1 MNRSV
6 QATLHALLALSALCA
21 LSALS
26 LPTAGLFAQQ
36 DVLPAVQKVRNYLPH
51 MTVPDVRDLRSR
63 SDMVII
69 PVASLEQHGLHLP
82 IGTDYLNGV
91 ARAQLI
97 AQQAEVLVAPILL
110 PGQSPYHMEFPGT
123 ITLPSTLIQEVY
135 VEAAKSLMRHGF
147 KRFLILNAHGGNR
160 AITTFIVDRIN
171 QETEGIAVDL
181 GTVLAPFQDRAA
193 VASEEPVTPSEP
205 MFDRHGGTSE
215 TSNSMYLIPEL
226 VDLDAAVNA
235 ALTLPPHMQ
244 AMLPEVVAGDRTA
257 LAVFLAE
264 GLKDA
269 ATGKGTSAAEM
280 STTGVWGVRHPAE
293 GTVERGRVSTE
304 VMVNAAVAFIDR
316 WNELRAPEVTPR

>member
-1 MNRSV
+1 VVFTLTAPDVTAQQSV
-6 QATLHALLALSALCA
+6 
-21 LSALS
+21 
-26 LPTAGLFAQQ
+26 LPTT
-36 DVLPAVQKVRNYLPH
+36 QKITNYLPH
-51 MTVPDVRDLRSR
+51 MTVPEVQDLRTR

-91 ARAQLI
+91 ARAQLV
-97 AQQAEVLVAPILL
+97 AQQADVLVAPILL
-110 PGQSPYHMEFPGT
+110 PGQSPYHMGFEGT
-123 ITLPSTLIQEVY
+123 ITLPSTLVQEVY
-135 VEAAKSLMRHGF
+135 VEAAKSLIRHGF

-181 GTVLAPFQDRAA
+181 GAVLGPFQDRVA
-193 VASEEPVTPSEP
+193 VVGDTRVSSSEPV
-205 MFDRHGGTSE
+205 FDRHGGTSE

-226 VDLDAAVNA
+226 VDLAAAINA
-235 ALTLPPHMQ
+235 ELTLPEHLE
-244 AMLPEVVAGDRTA
+244 AMLPDVVAGDPTA

-280 STTGVWGVRHPAE
+280 STTGVWGVRDPRESTA
-293 GTVERGRVSTE
+293 ERGRVSTE

-316 WNELRAPEVTPR
+316 WNELRPPEVAAR

>member
-1 MNRSV
+1 MNRS
-6 QATLHALLALSALCA
+6 ALTITLLASLLHVMPSA
-21 LSALS
+21 
-26 LPTAGLFAQQ
+26 AQQ
-36 DVLPAVQKVRNYLPH
+36 TALPPTQKLKNYLPH
-51 MTVPDVRDLRSR
+51 MTVPEVQDLRTR

-91 ARAQLI
+91 ARAQLV
-97 AQQAEVLVAPILL
+97 AQQADVLVAPILL
-110 PGQSPYHMEFPGT
+110 PGQSPYHMGFAGT
-123 ITLPSTLIQEVY
+123 VTLPSTLIQEVY
-135 VEAAKSLMRHGF
+135 VEAAKSLQRHGF
-147 KRFLILNAHGGNR
+147 KRFLLLNAHGGNR

-181 GTVLAPFQDRAA
+181 GSVLGPFMDRTA
-193 VASEEPVTPSEP
+193 VAGGDVPAQEGPPV
-205 MFDRHGGTSE
+205 FDRHGGTSE

-226 VDLDAAVNA
+226 VDMDAAENA
-235 ALTLPPHMQ
+235 ELTLPRPMER
-244 AMLPEVVAGDRTA
+244 MLPDVVAGDETA

-293 GTVERGRVSTE
+293 STVERGRVSTE
-304 VMVNAAVAFIDR
+304 MMVNAAVAFIER
-316 WNELRAPEVTPR
+316 WNELRPPEVTRR